1 MEIIEKKEIIHLEL
15 EDIETFLRLN
25 EYSKTIKE
33 WGARSNFK
41 RACKNFSIE
50 NEQFLYKRQRVVVM
64 VKQQQIGIIKDFHEG
79 AGQSMNSKDT
89 FMVSHKGKYS
99 TYSKISVYKDIN
111 FTLSLVKIVRNK
123 VI

>member
-1 MEIIEKKEIIHLEL
+1 MEIIEKEEIIHFEL

-50 NEQFLYKRQRVVVM
+50 NGQFLYKRQRVVVM
-64 VKQQQIGIIKDFHEG
+64 AKQQQIEIIKDFHEG
-79 AGQSMNSKDT
+79 VGQSMNSKA
-89 FMVSHKGKYS
+89 MASHKRKYS
-99 TYSKISVYKDIN
+99 TYSKISVHKDIEFYIKSCEN
-111 FTLSLVKIVRNK
+111 C
-123 VI
+123 